1 MGVNIFCPSFAKI
14 IDVEGSIVRLNPP
27 FEQWLSKNL
36 TTHRLIFPRKWTQN
50 GKFEAPVLEER
61 NEQTKARNPKTFQHY
76 IQANSM
82 PLG

>member
-1 MGVNIFCPSFAKI
+1 MAVIKSNNTSFDIPQENGHKMG
-14 IDVEGSIVRLNPP
+14 
-27 FEQWLSKNL
+27 NL
-36 TTHRLIFPRKWTQN
+36 K
-50 GKFEAPVLEER
+50 APVLEER